1 MKFKPSIIVVI
12 MLFFLAACAST
23 QNKPSAQDERNPQ
36 FQYER
41 AVVCIQYGF
50 ADEAVKYLNQALL
63 LDPRHYLSY
72 NLLGL
77 SYITKANLPAAA
89 QAFENCIAIQPDF
102 SEAQNNVGTVYQE
115 LGQLD
120 KAEAAFKKAYSLN
133 QNYNASYNLAKI
145 YYSQNKF
152 ELALDFVQKSLDKY
166 DRSLLAWNLR
176 GLIYENMNKFDDAV
190 SSYVRALKIV
200 PNEVNVSFNLGI
212 VYYNNGQFDKA
223 KEILEKARD
232 SLAKAPANSKNDDLK
247 AKINDVL
254 KKLRERSALD

>member
-1 MKFKPSIIVVI
+1 MKSKPSIILVI
-12 MLFFLAACAST
+12 ALCLAACAPT
-23 QNKPSAQDERNPQ
+23 QNKPASQDERNPQ

-41 AVVCIQYGF
+41 AVVCMQYGF

-77 SYITKANLPAAA
+77 AYMMKANLPAAV
-89 QAFENCIAIQPDF
+89 QAFENCIAIQADF
-102 SEAQNNVGTVYQE
+102 SEAQNNVGTAYQE
-115 LGQLD
+115 QGQTE
-120 KAEAAFKKAYSLN
+120 KAEAAFKKAYSLS

-145 YYSQNKF
+145 YYGQNKF
-152 ELALDFVQKSLDKY
+152 DLALDFIQKSLDKY

-176 GLIYENMNKFDDAV
+176 GLIYENLKKFDDAV
-190 SSYVRALKIV
+190 ASYQRALKIV

-254 KKLRERSALD
+254 KKIRERSSPD